1 MVNKVRCLGV
11 QIFGVNKVRCRDVL
25 IFMLIRQGVGVFKYL
40 V

>member
-11 QIFGVNKVRCRDVL
+11 QIFGVNKVRCRDVQ